1 MKIIN
6 YMRQLTIILSL
17 LFIGSLG
24 LSAQQLCGTHPG
36 SEGFELLEARL
47 ISNKRAVAE
56 GTASARDVSFV
67 PIKFHVGARADGS
80 GRISVNKVLDQLCE
94 LNEDFEPYDIQ
105 FFLAGGQINFI
116 NNTAFYENHSA
127 TQNSIMAI
135 QRDPRALN
143 VYVVESAN
151 TGESP
156 GGGVT
161 LAYYNPQSSRDWIVI
176 TKAFIRENDA
186 TLSHEI
192 GHFFSLM
199 HTFNGWE
206 CGAYNTENEN
216 APTTASC
223 STGQFT
229 YFTERVNGTN
239 CENAGDR
246 VCDTPPDY
254 NNGLGW
260 GGCDFSLNVLDP
272 QGNPIDPQESNY
284 LSYFLSCPDDEYF
297 FTPQQEDLINAD
309 LNSFGRNYLR
319 LDPVPT
325 VPVISSETVTTTI
338 FPAQDETT
346 DFYNSVNFQWEPVSG
361 ATAYYLEIDRVPTFT
376 VSPIQ
381 LIVFGNSKVVEGLD
395 DDKTYH
401 WRVRPFNAMS
411 GCARS
416 SDRVSFRTGTEITS
430 TTAPSFVEEFSVYP
444 NPVFGQSDVQVR
456 LNSEKA
462 FRGQVAM
469 LDITGR
475 PTGIQRTYDF
485 NVGEQQMSLNID
497 GLTSGIYL
505 LQVESEAG
513 RLTQKVVITR

>member
-1 MKIIN
+1 
-6 YMRQLTIILSL
+6 MRQLTIILSL

-24 LSAQQLCGTHPG
+24 LSAQQVCGTYPG
-36 SEGFELLEARL
+36 SEGFELMKARL
-47 ISNKRAVAE
+47 QNNLRNVAE
-56 GTASARDVSFV
+56 GTVTARNVSFV

-80 GRISVNKVLDQLCE
+80 GRISVSKVLDQLCE

-135 QRDPRALN
+135 QRDSRAIN

-176 TKAFIRENDA
+176 TKTFVRENDA

-199 HTFNGWE
+199 HTFSGWE

-216 APTTASC
+216 APATASC
-223 STGQFT
+223 STGQST
-229 YFTERVNGTN
+229 YFTERANGTN
-239 CENAGDR
+239 CETAGDM

-260 GGCDFSLNVLDP
+260 SGCDFTRNVLDP
-272 QGNPIDPQESNY
+272 MGNPIDPQERNY
-284 LSYFLSCPDDEYF
+284 LSYFLSCPDQEYF
-297 FTPQQEDLINAD
+297 FTPQQQDLINSD
-309 LNSFGRNYLR
+309 LNSFARNYLR
-319 LDPVPT
+319 LDPTPT
-325 VPVISSETVTTTI
+325 LPILSSETVTNLVYPI
-338 FPAQDETT
+338 EGETT
-346 DFYNSVNFQWEPVSG
+346 PFYNYVNFEWEAVPG
-361 ATAYYLEIDRVPTFT
+361 ATAYYLEIDRVPTFSLT
-376 VSPIQ
+376 PIR
-381 LIVFGNSKVVEGLD
+381 LVVYGNTKEIEDLD
-395 DDKTYH
+395 SDRNYY

-411 GCARS
+411 GCAPAS
-416 SDRVSFRTGTEITS
+416 SINNFSTGDGITS
-430 TTAPSFVEEFSVYP
+430 TETPSFLEEFSVYP
-444 NPVFGQSDVQVR
+444 NPVFGQSEVQLR

-475 PTGIQRTYDF
+475 PTGVQRTYDF
-485 NVGEQQMSLNID
+485 NVGEQQMSLNIAD
-497 GLTSGIYL
+497 LTSGIYL

-513 RLTQKVVITR
+513 RFTQKVVIAR